1 MEPKAQLVLVTNT
14 SASDGDNDALSNR
27 EDNSGER
34 HNETHEASDIL
45 MAPRI
50 LENDTTSGIRALGG
64 IPLKPIQQAVIL
76 AQCLLI
82 EKSARHD
89 EMQSKLPAPF
99 FFFLIY
105 LFICF
110 FLSGGG
116 EGRRIGSSN
125 AFND

>member
-14 SASDGDNDALSNR
+14 SASDGDNNALSNR

-50 LENDTTSGIRALGG
+50 LENDKTSGIRALGA

-99 FFFLIY
+99 FFPLIY

-116 EGRRIGSSN
+116 EGEEDRKQ
-125 AFND
+125 